1 MRENAERH
9 IRQALS
15 LAKNT
20 LKSMDNHAQ
29 LLKHDIHLAACQGL
43 HQGMTKSLTLI
54 IRYETADY
62 QVIKKKLR
70 KE

>member
-1 MRENAERH
+1 LTAH
-9 IRQALS
+9 
-15 LAKNT
+15 
-20 LKSMDNHAQ
+20 
-29 LLKHDIHLAACQGL
+29 QGQ

-54 IRYETADY
+54 IRYETTDY